1 MLIFNH
7 LERITI
13 DVSAM
18 KIPMSFRKI
27 DILQIK
33 SLSIGRPHGI
43 TEDYVN
49 IIGEIMYPKQ
59 TFGPY
64 GYDAENGRVR
74 SYRNPNMVPSNMYPH
89 CSMDFLLSVL
99 SL

>member
-1 MLIFNH
+1 M
-7 LERITI
+7 T

-18 KIPMSFRKI
+18 PYFVPVHNR
-27 DILQIK
+27 LQML
-33 SLSIGRPHGI
+33 SLSVGRPHGI

-64 GYDAENGRVR
+64 GYDAENGRV
-74 SYRNPNMVPSNMYPH
+74 
-89 CSMDFLLSVL
+89 SVL
-99 SL
+99 SNY